1 MQLIGVGNEALVRKT
16 AAEHNIP
23 LDGIELVNC
32 TETIEMC
39 DEPARAIRQKKDSS
53 IVVGLNMLKEGKDRI
68 LRHIVNAY
76 RLIYQ
81 GNFSI
86 QDALQKIEDQV
97 PMSDEIHNILNFVRE
112 SKGIVK

>member
-1 MQLIGVGNEALVRKT
+1 MHGNPATYHGVNALILQHRNNTSE
-16 AAEHNIP
+16 
-23 LDGIELVNC
+23 
-32 TETIEMC
+32 
-39 DEPARAIRQKKDSS
+39 
-53 IVVGLNMLKEGKDRI
+53 RI

-86 QDALQKIEDQV
+86 QDALQKVEDQV
-97 PMSDEIHNILNFVRE
+97 PMSDEIQNILDFIRT